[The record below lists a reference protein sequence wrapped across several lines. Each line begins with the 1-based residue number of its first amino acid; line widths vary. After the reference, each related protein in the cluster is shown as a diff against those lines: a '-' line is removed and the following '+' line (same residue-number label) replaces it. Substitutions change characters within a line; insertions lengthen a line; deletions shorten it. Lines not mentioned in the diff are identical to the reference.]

1 MASSI
6 PLQPEVCLFFI
17 FYVFERKYAFYDTIR
32 DISYLMY
39 IWNDISH
46 FSAVLFT
53 AFSFFLPA
61 YFKSLFISALT
72 LNIIILH
79 TSDITDGLMR
89 ILPFTSATPMPP
101 HPPPPTHTLTLSAQ
115 STVTSLQAPV
125 CLPIILKAD
134 PELKPLY
141 LTLGVL
147 ELTPSLAVRKFTL
160 PALNKVKTCILCSDQ
175 YSIFRLIFYF

>member
-1 MASSI
+1 M
-6 PLQPEVCLFFI
+6 CF
-17 FYVFERKYAFYDTIR
+17 
-32 DISYLMY
+32 MY

-53 AFSFFLPA
+53 AFSFVLPA
-61 YFKSLFISALT
+61 YFKLLFISALT

-101 HPPPPTHTLTLSAQ
+101 HPPTPTHTLSAQ

-160 PALNKVKTCILCSDQ
+160 PALNKVNTYISCSDQ
-175 YSIFRLIFYF
+175 YSIFSLIFYF